1 MTCLRFEP
9 VNFGSGARQA
19 AHVDIAT
26 ADVHVYGFLLKVDDG
41 SVSVMKGTLG
51 NEELERANRLVSE
64 RHRREFVVAHGM
76 VREVLSRY
84 CGRPPHELKF
94 EKTASGKPFLVDDAR
109 IRFNLTHSHGR
120 SVIVVGRER
129 EVGVDL
135 EMLRPEV
142 DVISLARRFFSSRD
156 QAFIEGSG
164 QTGWHERFLQT
175 WVVREAVFKALGT
188 GMTFPLDQDHVEFS
202 NNGTEAR
209 LITATNRGV
218 GAEMSVRFLSLES
231 GWIGAVAAEGMDW
244 TVGYRR
250 FFES

>member
-9 VNFGSGARQA
+9 VNFGSGARQE
-19 AHVDIAT
+19 AHVDTPSGDI
-26 ADVHVYGFLLKVDDG
+26 HVYGFLLEVDD
-41 SVSVMKGTLG
+41 VSFPMVRGTLA

-64 RHRREFVVAHGM
+64 RYRREFVVAHGM
-76 VREVLSRY
+76 VREVLSCY

-94 EKTASGKPFLVDDAR
+94 QKTVSGKPFLVDDAG

-120 SVIVVGRER
+120 AVLVVARDR

-135 EMLRPEV
+135 EKLRPEV
-142 DVISLARRFFSSRD
+142 DVINLARRFFSSRD
-156 QAFIEGSG
+156 KVFIERGG

-188 GMTFPLDQDHVEFS
+188 GMTFPLHQDYVEFS

-209 LITATNRGV
+209 LITETNRGA

>member
-9 VNFGSGARQA
+9 VCFGSGARQA
-19 AHVDIAT
+19 SDVDTAT
-26 ADVHVYGFLLKVDDG
+26 ADVHVYGFLLEIDDL
-41 SVSVMKGTLG
+41 SFPIVRGTLA
-51 NEELERANRLVSE
+51 NEELERAGRLVSE

-94 EKTASGKPFLVDDAR
+94 KNAASGKPVLIDDAG

-120 SVIVVGRER
+120 AVLVVARDR

-135 EMLRPEV
+135 EKLRPEV
-142 DVISLARRFFSSRD
+142 DVINLARRFFSSRD
-156 QAFIEGSG
+156 QAFIQGGG

-188 GMTFPLDQDHVEFS
+188 GMMFPLDQDYVEFS

-209 LITATNRGV
+209 LFSETNRGA
-218 GAEMSVRFLSLES
+218 GAEMYARFLSLES

-244 TVGYRR
+244 AVGYRR